1 MIGWPGSASRRAGL
15 GEGGRAKDMADVQEA
30 LGIDSRK
37 LNTLPEVSNSA
48 APNVFEQAVSQW
60 PVLKSIGA
68 VSKFSPGQGDQ
79 NMLEFWPPGEGGS
92 PDSPRP
98 SDVLGDVVSHFLVKQ
113 DPVIA
118 ATYEQFTKSLG
129 PEQQTILQEQY
140 KYAIA
145 NEGEKRPFQEWLQ
158 STGLPAYFRGYAFQQ
173 WPAEFNEKAYTPEQR
188 QMFDQMM
195 QYLQTG
201 K

>member
-1 MIGWPGSASRRAGL
+1 
-15 GEGGRAKDMADVQEA
+15 MADVQEA
-30 LGIDSRK
+30 LGINPGK
-37 LNTLPEVSNSA
+37 VQVLPEVASRA
-48 APNVFEQAVSQW
+48 EPNVFEQATSQY
-60 PVLKSIGA
+60 PILKSIG
-68 VSKFSPGQGDQ
+68 VVPKFSPGQGEQ
-79 NMLEFWPPGEGGS
+79 NMLEFWSPGEVGS

-98 SDVLGDVVSHFLVKQ
+98 SDFPTDKPGVEIYSDKTRPIDVLGDVVSHYLVRQ
-113 DPVIA
+113 DPKIA
-118 ATYEQFTKSLG
+118 ATYDQFQKSLG
-129 PEQQTILQEQY
+129 PEQHTILQDQY
-140 KYAIA
+140 KYALA
-145 NEGEKRPFQEWLQ
+145 NEGEKRPYQEWLQ